1 MLSTGLRNLNTHS
14 RGLDYSRQRERRKV
28 WKVPK
33 AAWRKADSPIWVWG
47 GRRQVVVQL
56 ERDVE
61 VRLTAERS
69 MDSGEF
75 YPQSEWPSSH
85 FFKEICTCEICF
97 TMVRRS
103 HLLSPL
109 ISFFHCVL
117 SQRFLAGAANIF
129 WQLMIQHRSVWRR
142 PVRQPPASHPKTSSL
157 LTLLHVASLGQELS
171 RFIGRA
177 LGHSDRSQQG
187 WGWSVRVWKHWWNT
201 VSQAKLWSRFPLYVP
216 LVVGLR
222 QHREQRAQGQRVL
235 LSGNLFRNRRRVETS
250 PGTAYGEQGMY
261 SVTRVGCAPG
271 PTSMSQTHC
280 PAVLGSRQ
288 TCSACVS

>member
-1 MLSTGLRNLNTHS
+1 
-14 RGLDYSRQRERRKV
+14 
-28 WKVPK
+28 
-33 AAWRKADSPIWVWG
+33 
-47 GRRQVVVQL
+47 
-56 ERDVE
+56 
-61 VRLTAERS
+61 

-109 ISFFHCVL
+109 ISFSHCVL
-117 SQRFLAGAANIF
+117 SQRFLAGAANVF
-129 WQLMIQHRSVWRR
+129 WQLMIQHRSVWR

-157 LTLLHVASLGQELS
+157 LTLLYVASWGQELS
-171 RFIGRA
+171 GFISRA
-177 LGHSDRSQQG
+177 PGHSDRSQQG

-201 VSQAKLWSRFPLYVP
+201 VSQAELWSRFPLYVP
-216 LVVGLR
+216 LAVGLW

-250 PGTAYGEQGMY
+250 PGTAHGEQGMY
-261 SVTRVGCAPG
+261 SVTRGAVHLGLPVCPRPTGLQFWAPG
-271 PTSMSQTHC
+271 SLSQR
-280 PAVLGSRQ
+280 AWASWAFLSRV
-288 TCSACVS
+288 VSLKTRWATV